1 MIRSRLTDWTN
12 ENETGQYGTKD
23 DKKRQSFIFNY
34 LVKQA
39 LSQTKVTNSY
49 QTAETIIMAER
60 FFEKVAENVLQASEQ
75 IVNRMEEGFSVL
87 TTGDLPKGSQQ
98 EDTMDSSNEQEFDL
112 DDIDIDNLSEEEI
125 QRIMA
130 EEMMQNSPLDG
141 IADSVIGDIVA
152 GQVRQFPPW
161 M

>member
-1 MIRSRLTDWTN
+1 
-12 ENETGQYGTKD
+12 
-23 DKKRQSFIFNY
+23 
-34 LVKQA
+34 
-39 LSQTKVTNSY
+39 
-49 QTAETIIMAER
+49 MAER